1 MHLRYLTI
9 GNKTQKVSRWLI
21 DDPVALDKI
30 RREYELSIS
39 SDVFKILISK
49 LKNHHFAYFRDSL
62 GLRLKIDIEGYPTSV
77 PAQTVYFE
85 NPLKFYKWWKV
96 NEDKIYMTKRE
107 ILELIVKINEI
118 SPKTLVKR
126 HKELLQK
133 EKI

>member
-1 MHLRYLTI
+1 M
-9 GNKTQKVSRWLI
+9 G
-21 DDPVALDKI
+21 
-30 RREYELSIS
+30 
-39 SDVFKILISK
+39 
-49 LKNHHFAYFRDSL
+49 LK
-62 GLRLKIDIEGYPTSV
+62 LKIDIEGYPTSV

-85 NPLKFYKWWKV
+85 NPLKFYKWWKM

-133 EKI
+133 KKI